1 MTWDGYFILLVLVA
15 ANTIVVKA
23 IQSVLNEEE
32 LSLFK
37 LGDADLTSVEA
48 LGNFKT

>member
-1 MTWDGYFILLVLVA
+1 MTWDSYFILHVLVA

-23 IQSVLNEEE
+23 IQSVLNEEQ

-37 LGDADLTSVEA
+37 LEDADLTSVEA
-48 LGNFKT
+48 LGNMKT